1 MTSILPQKPPPVIY
15 KCRWNLL
22 VKILSLF
29 VTAAGL
35 TIMAGWIFDIGVL
48 KSLSPSWVSMKFSTA
63 VAFAASGV
71 SLFYIVRV
79 LEGEFDM
86 AQIVLSLAS
95 LTITL
100 LMGVMFFSAVFG
112 IPTGIENLFI
122 KETGEIKSVVPGRPS
137 VPTMINFL
145 LIALAAILT
154 LQHPVRLRPKLK
166 TIGIIVGLT
175 GALAAAGYLFNAPL
189 LYYYIAGVNSA
200 MALHTSLLF
209 VILGT
214 GLVCL

>member
-1 MTSILPQKPPPVIY
+1 MKSNFSN
-15 KCRWNLL
+15 RF
-22 VKILSLF
+22 VKALSLF

-35 TIMAGWIFDIGVL
+35 TVIAGWIFDIEVL
-48 KSLSPSWVSMKFSTA
+48 KSLSPAWVSMKFSTA

-71 SLFYIVRV
+71 SLFYIVRT
-79 LEGEFDM
+79 LEGEFDN

-100 LMGVMFFSAVFG
+100 LMGLLFFSAIFG
-112 IPTGIENLFI
+112 IPTGIESLFI
-122 KETGEIKSVVPGRPS
+122 KEANDVKSVAPGRPS

-145 LIALAAILT
+145 LMALAAILT
-154 LQHPVRLRPKLK
+154 LQHPARLLQKLK
-166 TIGIIVGLT
+166 IIGILLGLT

-189 LYYYIAGVNSA
+189 LYYYIEGVNSA
-200 MALHTSLLF
+200 MALHTALLF

-214 GLVCL
+214 GLLCL